1 MEQIEAKDLKIGD
14 YVECND
20 CICKIIKIDSYEEE
34 VVVEESDGSTIAYD
48 SLDCEDLSPIPL
60 TDEILEANGWEE
72 DKVGCMWKRFD
83 DQKIEYFNGS
93 VSSFFHNLNNH
104 VLYVHQLQH
113 ILWAMGLNSEIEVWK

>member
-1 MEQIEAKDLKIGD
+1 MEQIEAKDLRIGD

-83 DQKIEYFNGS
+83 DQKI
-93 VSSFFHNLNNH
+93 
-104 VLYVHQLQH
+104 
-113 ILWAMGLNSEIEVWK
+113 